1 MKLNKTQNTK
11 VYFTL
16 SALLIITNVIGQN
29 LNDHKWQNRILII
42 QTTSETTDLYQ
53 EQLEELK
60 DSETAFIDRKLVLYE
75 LVGNQVRMTD
85 YNSDRT
91 DRTWKTASKSI
102 SAKFKDNVAF
112 KITLVGL
119 DGGIKLQQTEV
130 LKKNELFQTIDA
142 MPMRK
147 NELKV
152 KSEDRK
158 N

>member
-1 MKLNKTQNTK
+1 M
-11 VYFTL
+11 
-16 SALLIITNVIGQN
+16 
-29 LNDHKWQNRILII
+29 
-42 QTTSETTDLYQ
+42 
-53 EQLEELK
+53 
-60 DSETAFIDRKLVLYE
+60 LYE
-75 LVGNQVRMTD
+75 LVGNKVRMTD
-85 YNSDRT
+85 YNSNRT

-119 DGGIKLQQTEV
+119 DGGIKLEQTEV
-130 LKKNELFQTIDA
+130 LKKNEIFKTIDA

-152 KSEDRK
+152 KLEDGK